1 MVSGARCLVG
11 LSSMGASEGVT
22 LELESRES
30 PGASDFVV
38 GVDFDGDDV
47 SFEVVFDRLR
57 ED

>member
-11 LSSMGASEGVT
+11 LSSMASEGVT
-22 LELESRES
+22 LELESRVS